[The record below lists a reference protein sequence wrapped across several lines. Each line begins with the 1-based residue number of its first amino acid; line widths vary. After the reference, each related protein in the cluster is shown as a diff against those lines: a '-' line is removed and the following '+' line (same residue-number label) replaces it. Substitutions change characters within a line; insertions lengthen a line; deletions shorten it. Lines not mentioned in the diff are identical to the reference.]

1 MHPTTHTFQEY
12 SVVCTVLY
20 CYRDEGASCQGSS
33 SFGTQLPLRRAATD
47 NFNMVDDNAEE
58 V

>member
-47 NFNMVDDNAEE
+47 NFNMVDDNAE

>member
-1 MHPTTHTFQEY
+1 MFM
-12 SVVCTVLY
+12 S
-20 CYRDEGASCQGSS
+20 RGS

-47 NFNMVDDNAEE
+47 NFNMDDDNAE